1 MIREK
6 QGILQ
11 KSAILAPEAYNTY
24 IPNPLPP
31 VPEIDITEV
40 EHGYHMA
47 QIAINALNDVVE
59 AVPDTS
65 ILNYMYVRKEAV
77 LSSQIEGTQSTLD
90 DLLRY
95 ESEQVRGVSVDDVQ
109 EVSCY
114 VAALNYGIKRM
125 DEDFPMSSR
134 LIREIHKVL
143 LENSRGSDK
152 MPGEFRKSQNWIGGS
167 RPGNARFV
175 PAPPERVM
183 DLMGD
188 FEKFL
193 HNDEVPPLFRAAL
206 MHHQFETIHPFLDG
220 NGRLGRLLI
229 TLFLRWQN
237 CLKSPLLYLSLFFKK
252 NRALYYDKLDAVRN
266 TGDWEDWINF
276 FFEGIAVTAADA
288 RRTLLAVRK
297 VFAEADKKVDGIGRA
312 RIPAARV
319 FTEFKRK
326 PLLTISEIAA
336 RTGLSNNAVSNNIRR
351 LIELGLVKG
360 ASERKW
366 GQIYSYSDYADILS
380 SDTEAV

>member
-1 MIREK
+1 MHREK
-6 QGILQ
+6 QGILL
-11 KSAILAPEAYNTY
+11 KSSLTASETYNTY

-31 VPEIDITEV
+31 LPEIETTEV
-40 EHGYHMA
+40 GHGYHLA
-47 QIAINALNDVVE
+47 QIAINALNDL
-59 AVPDTS
+59 ADTVPDTS

-90 DLLRY
+90 ELLRY
-95 ESEQVRGVSVDDVQ
+95 ESEQVKGVSIDDVQ

-114 VAALNYGIKRM
+114 VAALNHGIKRM
-125 DEDFPMSSR
+125 DEEGFPMSSR
-134 LIREIHKVL
+134 LIREMHKIL

-152 MPGEFRKSQNWIGGS
+152 TPGEFRRSQNWIGGS

-175 PAPPERVM
+175 PAPPEKVT
-183 DLMGD
+183 DLMSD

-220 NGRLGRLLI
+220 NGRIGRLLI

-237 CLKSPLLYLSLFFKK
+237 CLKSPFLYLSLFFKK

-266 TGDWEDWINF
+266 TGDWEEWINF
-276 FFEGIAVTAADA
+276 FFEGVAVTAEDA
-288 RRTLLAVRK
+288 RKALLAIKK
-297 VFAEADKKVDGIGRA
+297 VFDEADKKVDGIGRA

-319 FTEFKRK
+319 LAEFKRK
-326 PLLTISEIAA
+326 PLLTISEIAG
-336 RTGLSNNAVSNNIRR
+336 RTGLSNNAVSNNIER
-351 LIELGLVKG
+351 LIRLGIINA

-366 GQIYSYSDYADILS
+366 GQIYAFSEYVDILAE
-380 SDTEAV
+380 DTR